1 MGRRAR
7 PTPTAPTSRAASA
20 ARTRA
25 SAPWSRGRQPRRAS
39 SRPKIWTRLS
49 NPVQSC
55 VLCCLRTVTRVY
67 KCSLACTVV
76 GAPRGTPDHDAR
88 GDERLLAT
96 RVSALYLAEAAE
108 RALRH
113 SLDALERESRVS
125 SSLLKRD
132 ESVRGFREVLHG
144 RCEYYVGSVFL
155 IGGGLPLDDGAKP
168 NRLRKPLHCGVGV
181 AGAPL
186 PLGGRVRRGVVRDP
200 ARDLGGKQGR

>member
-1 MGRRAR
+1 MVQVAEINR
-7 PTPTAPTSRAASA
+7 TMAS
-20 ARTRA
+20 TLEM
-25 SAPWSRGRQPRRAS
+25 WSM
-39 SRPKIWTRLS
+39 
-49 NPVQSC
+49 
-55 VLCCLRTVTRVY
+55 
-67 KCSLACTVV
+67 
-76 GAPRGTPDHDAR
+76 
-88 GDERLLAT
+88 
-96 RVSALYLAEAAE
+96 
-108 RALRH
+108 
-113 SLDALERESRVS
+113 RESRVS

>member
-1 MGRRAR
+1 MDPSLQLR
-7 PTPTAPTSRAASA
+7 PTLCALLLTY
-20 ARTRA
+20 
-25 SAPWSRGRQPRRAS
+25 G
-39 SRPKIWTRLS
+39 
-49 NPVQSC
+49 NSC
-55 VLCCLRTVTRVY
+55 IY

-144 RCEYYVGSVFL
+144 RCEYYVGPVFL
-155 IGGGLPLDDGAKP
+155 IGGGSISIIW
-168 NRLRKPLHCGVGV
+168 RKF
-181 AGAPL
+181 
-186 PLGGRVRRGVVRDP
+186 GGFCR
-200 ARDLGGKQGR
+200 